1 MLTTATM
8 KRRPTP
14 PGEMLLEEFLRPAG
28 ITQVELA
35 ARMGVPI
42 QRVNAVIAGR
52 RAVTAETAI
61 LLSRVLGTTPALW
74 LNLQIAVDLW
84 DADDFDPWETL
95 QWNTVRFVRY
105 RQTKPDGSVVQADWL
120 TNLTSRQANTL
131 AVYRMAKSRWEI
143 ENEGFNDCKSRQGF
157 EHICHH
163 HTNSLLIGWL
173 LTLLALV
180 LMRLYRLRY
189 LHRGIHPV
197 RSAINLVRS
206 FWLSIRQKPVID
218 SG

>member
-61 LLSRVLGTTPALW
+61 LLARALGTTPTLW
-74 LNLQIAVDLW
+74 LNLQIAVELW
-84 DADDFDPWETL
+84 DAEHRL
-95 QWNTVRFVRY
+95 
-105 RQTKPDGSVVQADWL
+105 
-120 TNLTSRQANTL
+120 
-131 AVYRMAKSRWEI
+131 AKSRVPP
-143 ENEGFNDCKSRQGF
+143 GRQARAGR
-157 EHICHH
+157 
-163 HTNSLLIGWL
+163 
-173 LTLLALV
+173 A
-180 LMRLYRLRY
+180 
-189 LHRGIHPV
+189 
-197 RSAINLVRS
+197 RSAH
-206 FWLSIRQKPVID
+206 
-218 SG
+218 G

>member
-1 MLTTATM
+1 MLTTATL

-61 LLSRVLGTTPALW
+61 LLSRALGTTPALW

-84 DADDFDPWETL
+84 DAEH
-95 QWNTVRFVRY
+95 R
-105 RQTKPDGSVVQADWL
+105 
-120 TNLTSRQANTL
+120 L
-131 AVYRMAKSRWEI
+131 ARARP
-143 ENEGFNDCKSRQGF
+143 
-157 EHICHH
+157 
-163 HTNSLLIGWL
+163 
-173 LTLLALV
+173 AP
-180 LMRLYRLRY
+180 
-189 LHRGIHPV
+189 HRTA
-197 RSAINLVRS
+197 RSTRARPAH
-206 FWLSIRQKPVID
+206 R
-218 SG
+218 